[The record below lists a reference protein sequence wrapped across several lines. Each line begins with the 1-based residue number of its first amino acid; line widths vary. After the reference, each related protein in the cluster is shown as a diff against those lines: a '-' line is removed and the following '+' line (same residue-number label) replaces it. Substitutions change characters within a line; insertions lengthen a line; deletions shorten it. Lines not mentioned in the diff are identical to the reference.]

1 MGVNLLSQPESA
13 LGHNTLSV
21 EQPGEAKPCSSAS
34 DQWLW
39 HPPLWH
45 GDVLGESLF

>member
-1 MGVNLLSQPESA
+1 MGVNLLSQSEST
-13 LGHNTLSV
+13 LGRDTVSV
-21 EQPGEAKPCSSAS
+21 EQPDEANPQPS

-45 GDVLGESLF
+45 CEILGESLF

>member
-1 MGVNLLSQPESA
+1 MGVNLLSQSEST

-21 EQPGEAKPCSSAS
+21 ERPGEAKLRSSAS

-39 HPPLWH
+39 HPLLWH
-45 GDVLGESLF
+45 GGVLGESLF